1 MNDRLLQAPPILLPI
16 ERTSRASERPVQDV
30 NIFSLQHRVGS
41 DRNKRAWIVGWAVTG
56 RQRSRSFRT
65 KAEAER
71 FRSLLFAAIQRG
83 DRFDDHT
90 GEPLSW
96 LPRDGDMQMHVWVRR
111 WLAEQWP
118 EWAPRTRTSAIEVL
132 VRFVPL
138 VVATEATDP
147 PPGLRSHLLSTLQPD
162 FEAEVDGTCDPWL
175 DAWSLRLTELNRA
188 LLADVDRQLGIGND
202 DQTLAP
208 STAVRYR
215 TVAKACVRRAVELE
229 ILTSDPW
236 PRASRGRS
244 QRKAVRSKRAVD
256 IRVLPDPLTMARAIE
271 AIGSHQP
278 GSRTYQ
284 VMTAVAYYAG
294 LRPSEVVMLRGRV
307 LHLPDSG
314 WGRIDV
320 LEGRHLLRRTG

>member
-1 MNDRLLQAPPILLPI
+1 M
-16 ERTSRASERPVQDV
+16 
-30 NIFSLQHRVGS
+30 
-41 DRNKRAWIVGWAVTG
+41 
-56 RQRSRSFRT
+56 
-65 KAEAER
+65 
-71 FRSLLFAAIQRG
+71 
-83 DRFDDHT
+83 
-90 GEPLSW
+90 
-96 LPRDGDMQMHVWVRR
+96 
-111 WLAEQWP
+111 
-118 EWAPRTRTSAIEVL
+118 APRTSARTVQAL

-138 VVATEATDP
+138 AVATEATDP

-320 LEGRHLLRRTG
+320 LEADISFDEPGEPKTGPRRVPIPPQLVQILRRWVDEQGIGPDALLFRTRNGSRPSASNWSRAWQRALRAIGHRPLRIYDCRHSAATTWLMAGVPLGEVAVVLATVSKPWYRRMSACLPATSSSPTSG